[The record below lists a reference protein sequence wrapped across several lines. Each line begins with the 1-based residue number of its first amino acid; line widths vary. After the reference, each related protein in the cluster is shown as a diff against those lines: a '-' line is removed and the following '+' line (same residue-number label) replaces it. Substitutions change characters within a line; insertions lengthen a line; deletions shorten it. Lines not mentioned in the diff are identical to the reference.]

1 MPGIPSDSSSL
12 IPFALEGSS
21 QPPPVYPL
29 QHGLRAPI
37 HRIHISWSR
46 GNLLNVTCLRPP
58 PDQEEEMAREED
70 GIGGKAIEVL
80 LGGAIL
86 EGNIGEHKRRRI
98 AYESVKSYAFLHDK
112 KISLAKME
120 TGDNLSAP
128 ALTYWWQYTLEYSKS
143 IRDIL
148 GNARLHRPLIE
159 DPKNFLKPE
168 EVEQPIGTKAAW
180 ELMEIFYVDMQLL
193 SWLPERL
200 VDWLEGYDSLLSK
213 TETVHSK
220 LAILQRKVTSMRIV
234 EDEPGYWNGLAAAL
248 AVGWLDVVAKLLRLH
263 GSYDPDQF
271 DKRET
276 ENGLVE
282 AVVLLVSEMPR
293 MRPNLPNGKLG
304 ICYQTK
310 HDYIKGLEKWR
321 VKVSGLESSPFW
333 VHCNHRPTRDGLINL
348 LHILLGDAKH
358 IADATSHW
366 LELFISHL
374 LYIRPLTN
382 VNFCSFFCGF
392 PILHIS
398 LQAIVYAFKPLNR
411 QTITVHTVYF
421 PYCSRQ
427 TLYKDD
433 RAFIM
438 IMLLW
443 RLMIKGLEGMGN
455 LAEKCMNLKPSANNG
470 LTSLLAGILSENPE
484 IVLADCLKAF
494 GPWIVAHAVDLL
506 TANSEYTD
514 GLLNEERYQLGGASI
529 GELYM
534 LVYAQA
540 LASHPL
546 TWQVAPA
553 YLSTCSNQGRGLLEI
568 LLLRQP
574 VQNYRVV
581 LKTLEICHL
590 YELGNISTHIMKMA
604 GMYQWKHGHKGLGI
618 YWFQQ
623 SRDKTRLS
631 QIAHKLFDNIGKSL
645 SDDSFKQ
652 WEGLMELL
660 GSDVGIAGGLEFLHK
675 YREFKR
681 SLQQIVNGG
690 TVEAAKKSTELL
702 VQLMRNPSTPQRF
715 WLPLL
720 LDSVKLLEWRSGP
733 LLGVSETNLL
743 LGKLQELSMAKLRPD
758 FHGGELKPN
767 ALGDVRLALAK
778 NLGRAILEGP

>member
-1 MPGIPSDSSSL
+1 MPGIPSDSTSL

-58 PDQEEEMAREED
+58 PDQEEEMAREDDEA
-70 GIGGKAIEVL
+70 GGKAIEIL

-148 GNARLHRPLIE
+148 GNARLHGPLIE

-200 VDWLEGYDSLLSK
+200 VDWLEEYDSLLSK
-213 TETVHSK
+213 METVHSK
-220 LAILQRKVTSMRIV
+220 LASLQRKVTSMRVV

-382 VNFCSFFCGF
+382 
-392 PILHIS
+392 
-398 LQAIVYAFKPLNR
+398 
-411 QTITVHTVYF
+411 
-421 PYCSRQ
+421 
-427 TLYKDD
+427 
-433 RAFIM
+433 
-438 IMLLW
+438 
-443 RLMIKGLEGMGN
+443 GLEGMGN
-455 LAEKCMNLKPSANNG
+455 LAEKCMLLKPSANNG

-553 YLSTCSNQGRGLLEI
+553 YLSTCLNQGRGLLEI

-631 QIAHKLFDNIGKSL
+631 RIAHKLFDNIGKSL

-660 GSDVGIAGGLEFLHK
+660 GSDVGIAGGLEFIHK

-681 SLQQIVNGG
+681 SLQQIVHGG

-702 VQLMRNPSTPQRF
+702 VQLMRNPSMPQRF

-743 LGKLQELSMAKLRPD
+743 LGKLQELNMAKLRPD

-778 NLGRAILEGP
+778 NLGRAILEES

>member
-1 MPGIPSDSSSL
+1 MPGIPSDSASL
-12 IPFALEGSS
+12 IPFSLEGSS
-21 QPPPVYPL
+21 QPPPIYPL
-29 QHGLRAPI
+29 QHGLRSPLR
-37 HRIHISWSR
+37 RIHISWSR
-46 GNLLNVTCLRPP
+46 GNLLHVTCLGSS
-58 PDQEEEMAREED
+58 PDHDEEMVSED
-70 GIGGKAIEVL
+70 DEIGGKAVEVT

-86 EGNIGEHKRRRI
+86 EGNIGEDKRRRI
-98 AYESVKSYAFLHDK
+98 AYESVKSFAFLHDK

-143 IRDIL
+143 IRELL
-148 GNARLHRPLIE
+148 GIARLPRSLIE
-159 DPKNFLKPE
+159 APKTFLKE
-168 EVEQPIGTKAAW
+168 REQPFGTKAAW
-180 ELMEIFYVDMQLL
+180 ELMEIFYVDMQMLN
-193 SWLPERL
+193 WLPERL
-200 VDWLEGYDSLLSK
+200 VDWLEEYDSLLSK
-213 TETVHSK
+213 SESTVHAE
-220 LAILQRKVTSMRIV
+220 LANLQRKLTSLQVV
-234 EDEPGYWNGLAAAL
+234 ENEPDYWNGLAAAL
-248 AVGWLDVVAKLLRLH
+248 AVGWLDMVVKLLRLH

-293 MRPNLPNGKLG
+293 MRPDLPNGKLG

-321 VKVSGLESSPFW
+321 GKVSGLEASPFW
-333 VHCNHRPTRDGLINL
+333 VHCSHHKTRDGLINL

-358 IADATSHW
+358 IADATCHW

-382 VNFCSFFCGF
+382 
-392 PILHIS
+392 
-398 LQAIVYAFKPLNR
+398 
-411 QTITVHTVYF
+411 
-421 PYCSRQ
+421 
-427 TLYKDD
+427 
-433 RAFIM
+433 
-438 IMLLW
+438 
-443 RLMIKGLEGMGN
+443 GLEGMSN
-455 LAEKCMNLKPSANNG
+455 LAEKCMHLKPSANNG
-470 LTSLLAGILSENPE
+470 LTGLLVGILSENPE

-553 YLSTCSNQGRGLLEI
+553 YLSTCLNQGRGLLEI
-568 LLLRQP
+568 LLLKQP
-574 VQNYRVV
+574 VQNYRTV

-590 YELGNISTHIMKMA
+590 YELANISTHIMKMA

-631 QIAHKLFDNIGKSL
+631 QIAHKLFDNISKPF

-675 YREFKR
+675 YRDFKK
-681 SLQQIVNGG
+681 SLQQVGHG
-690 TVEAAKKSTELL
+690 RTTEAGKKSTELL
-702 VQLMRNPSTPQRF
+702 VQLMKNPSTPQRF

-720 LDSVKLLEWRSGP
+720 HDSVKLLEWKSGP

-743 LGKLQELSMAKLRPD
+743 LGKLQELSMAKSRPD
-758 FHGGELKPN
+758 FYGGELKPN
-767 ALGDVRLALAK
+767 ALAAIRLALAK
-778 NLGRAILEGP
+778 NLGRAILES

>member
-1 MPGIPSDSSSL
+1 MPGIPSDSTSL

-58 PDQEEEMAREED
+58 PEQEDEMARDDDEV
-70 GIGGKAIEVL
+70 GGKAVEVM

-112 KISLAKME
+112 KMSLAKME

-200 VDWLEGYDSLLSK
+200 VDWLEEYDSLLSK

-220 LAILQRKVTSMRIV
+220 LANLQRKVTSMQVV

-293 MRPNLPNGKLG
+293 MRPNLSSGKLG

-321 VKVSGLESSPFW
+321 AKVSGLESSPFW

-382 VNFCSFFCGF
+382 
-392 PILHIS
+392 
-398 LQAIVYAFKPLNR
+398 
-411 QTITVHTVYF
+411 
-421 PYCSRQ
+421 
-427 TLYKDD
+427 
-433 RAFIM
+433 
-438 IMLLW
+438 
-443 RLMIKGLEGMGN
+443 GLEGMGN
-455 LAEKCMNLKPSANNG
+455 LAEKCMHLKPSANNG
-470 LTSLLAGILSENPE
+470 LTSLLVGILSENPE

-553 YLSTCSNQGRGLLEI
+553 YLSTCLNQGRGLLEI
-568 LLLRQP
+568 LLLSQP
-574 VQNYRVV
+574 VQNYRVI

-623 SRDKTRLS
+623 SRDKTRLG

-681 SLQQIVNGG
+681 SLQQIVHGG
-690 TVEAAKKSTELL
+690 TAEAAKKSTLLL

-758 FHGGELKPN
+758 YHGGELKPN

-778 NLGRAILEGP
+778 NLGRAILEES

>member
-58 PDQEEEMAREED
+58 PDQQEEMAREDD

-220 LAILQRKVTSMRIV
+220 LAILQRKVTSMRVV

-382 VNFCSFFCGF
+382 
-392 PILHIS
+392 
-398 LQAIVYAFKPLNR
+398 
-411 QTITVHTVYF
+411 
-421 PYCSRQ
+421 
-427 TLYKDD
+427 
-433 RAFIM
+433 
-438 IMLLW
+438 
-443 RLMIKGLEGMGN
+443 GLEGMGN

-553 YLSTCSNQGRGLLEI
+553 YLSTCLNQGRGLLEI

-623 SRDKTRLS
+623 SRDRTRLS

-778 NLGRAILEGP
+778 NLGRAILEES